1 MGAFLSAHRDDGPA
15 VVLCGMPQGYAHT
28 ASLPPRASLG
38 EIGIRVIFPLWG
50 AIQSGSAMLLPIRTR
65 WPLRSR
71 DARTSPE
78 PLALRIEE
86 VESLWLKD
94 QPQTRARL
102 ERPGALDDRDKGFV
116 PNGIQLSSNICCSK
130 CLRNT

>member
-1 MGAFLSAHRDDGPA
+1 MQ
-15 VVLCGMPQGYAHT
+15 QGYVHT
-28 ASLPPRASLG
+28 ASLPPRASVG
-38 EIGIRVIFPLWG
+38 EIGIRVISPLWD
-50 AIQSGSAMLLPIRTR
+50 AIQSGSAMLWPIRTR
-65 WPLRSR
+65 EPLNSR
-71 DARTSPE
+71 DARPSPE

-86 VESLWLKD
+86 VESLWVKG
-94 QPQTRARL
+94 QSQTRARL